1 MTTVAIPQSKV
12 TLRKQAEYN
21 LISAQACTFLKDQK
35 HTYPSYGR
43 DISILA
49 DERRWLYEQLKNEC
63 NYTDPEKLRI
73 DANKQ
78 VLYLDPAELEA
89 EYQRILTEDQE
100 RVKYETQQLYRERC
114 SA

>member
-1 MTTVAIPQSKV
+1 MAKVAIPQSSV

-21 LISAQACTFLKDQK
+21 LISEKACTFLKDQR
-35 HTYPSYGR
+35 HTHPSYGR

-49 DERRWLYEQLKNEC
+49 DERRWLYEKLRSENT
-63 NYTDPEKLRI
+63 YTDSEKLRI

-89 EYQRILTEDQE
+89 EYQRLLDEDRK
-100 RVKYETQQLYRERC
+100 RVQYETQQLYPMIC
-114 SA
+114 GA